1 MKKRNIIT
9 AVVSTII
16 FIVYTILLIKVDVK
30 PIGPN
35 DSSVGFAKMNGW
47 FRDLIGQ
54 NNFMYKLSELLGII
68 LLLFVFIY
76 ACIGLYQLIKRKSL
90 FKIDREI
97 IILGC
102 FYVVVFA
109 LYILFDKVAINYR
122 PILVDGE
129 LEPSFPSSHTMLAL
143 CVGLSSLTVSKSY
156 FNKRYIKYFDIVT
169 CVLTALVLAGR
180 MLSGVHWLSDIFGG
194 VILSCALLSIF
205 KMFYEVE
212 KRV

>member
-16 FIVYTILLIKVDVK
+16 FIVYTMLLIKVDVK

-35 DSSVGFAKMNGW
+35 GSSVGFAKMNGW

-122 PILVDGE
+122 HVLLEGV
-129 LEPSFPSSHTMLAL
+129 LEPSFPSSHTLLAMFVCGSAVIMNNKL
-143 CVGLSSLTVSKSY
+143 FEKNEYKKIINVLIIVLMVFIIVGRL
-156 FNKRYIKYFDIVT
+156 
-169 CVLTALVLAGR
+169 
-180 MLSGVHWLSDIFGG
+180 LSGVHWITDVVGGILIATTLLYIFNY
-194 VILSCALLSIF
+194 IINYR
-205 KMFYEVE
+205 K
-212 KRV
+212 

>member
-1 MKKRNIIT
+1 MKKKNLIEAI
-9 AVVSTII
+9 VSTIL
-16 FIVYTILLIKVDVK
+16 FIVYTVLLIKVDVK

-35 DSSVGFAKMNGW
+35 GSSVGFAKMNGW

-54 NNFMYKLSELLGII
+54 NNFMYKLSEFLGIVI
-68 LLLFVFIY
+68 LMLVFIY
-76 ACIGLYQLIKRKSL
+76 ACIGLYQLVKRKSL

-122 PILVDGE
+122 PILIDGE

-143 CVGLSSLTVSKSY
+143 CVGLSSLIVSKSY
-156 FNKRYIKYFDIVT
+156 FNKKYIQYFDIVT

-180 MLSGVHWLSDIFGG
+180 LLSGVHWLSDIFGG
-194 VILSCALLSIF
+194 VLLSCALLAIF
-205 KMFYEVE
+205 KTIYERE
-212 KRV
+212 